1 MNTKNDSNRL
11 AIAIFIVA
19 TTITIMTTRV
29 LIPTSLILP
38 MGAFLMGLIVTA
50 VLAFLFILAK
60 GYELR
65 YKKKKD
71 TLVDKYNHILYN
83 SAMTAYAII
92 MVIVVVAYL
101 YKKLNEASSAGNV
114 WGSIGVVILFV
125 AIIAV
130 INRKDIQELSQM
142 AKQSWHKNHNSMKK

>member
-19 TTITIMTTRV
+19 TTITIMTTKV
-29 LIPTSLILP
+29 LIPTSLIVP

-50 VLAFLFILAK
+50 ILAFLFILAK

-92 MVIVVVAYL
+92 MFFVLAGYM
-101 YKKLNEASSAGNV
+101 YKKLDGISKEGNI
-114 WGSIGVVILFV
+114 WGSVGIVILFV
-125 AIIAV
+125 GVIAV
-130 INRKDIQELSQM
+130 SNGRDIKELYRVL
-142 AKQSWHKNHNSMKK
+142 KQRRRSKKG